1 MLTVSANTRNRVA
14 LADLGEVAIEGSPA
28 TVSVTRLS
36 DGETVVWNA
45 GETIPVAA
53 SPDFLNL
60 AWDINGIKVEA
71 QVEVASS
78 NYCSLDDIRAYRS
91 SEYQLSG
98 TSDEDVINARSH
110 AVDVIE
116 RECHRFFIPVLREA
130 LIERTNCTA
139 AKYPVVVDGFA
150 NDINE
155 IINPRYMD
163 SGAVA
168 NVKFGSSSTVNV
180 SNVKVN
186 RPVQAVLKLG
196 LGYVPQ
202 EIKDAVIALAAWYLV
217 PRAAPDNAISTSTD
231 AGVLRYVVG
240 GVSGA
245 ETSLPEVNA
254 AIQRWGI
261 RDYYVR

>member
-14 LADLGEVAIEGSPA
+14 LADLGEVAVEGNPA

-45 GETIPVAA
+45 GETIPAAA

-60 AWDINGIKVEA
+60 AWAINGIKVEA
-71 QVEVASS
+71 QVEVVSS

-98 TSDEDVINARSH
+98 TSDEDVSNARAH
-110 AVDVIE
+110 AVEVIE
-116 RECHRFFIPVLREA
+116 QECHRFFIPVLREA

-139 AKYPVVVDGFA
+139 AKYPVVIDGYA
-150 NDINE
+150 NDLQE
-155 IINPRYMD
+155 IVSAVFTDN
-163 SGAVA
+163 GANAPVTLA
-168 NVKFGSSSTVNV
+168 TKSTVNV
-180 SNVKVN
+180 SDLKVN
-186 RPVQAVLKLG
+186 RPVSAVVRLG
-196 LGYVPQ
+196 LGYTPQ

-231 AGVLRYVVG
+231 AGVLRYVVSG
-240 GVSGA
+240 ISGA

-261 RDYYVR
+261 QDYYVR